1 MRNMKSVYIFLV
13 LFIFFLV
20 VLGESPGKI
29 EAEEKFKCLQEYG
42 GDVGPT
48 FCNPKF
54 FPTLCRQNCRTFKGA
69 KGGKCVKKHKSKPIK
84 CFCDYCK
91 DD

>member
-1 MRNMKSVYIFLV
+1 MKSVSVFFV
-13 LFIFFLV
+13 LFIIFLV
-20 VLGESPGKI
+20 VLEAPEKI
-29 EAEEKFKCLQEYG
+29 EAKDDKFICVVEYG

-54 FPTLCRQNCRTFKGA
+54 FPTLCRQNCRSFKGA
-69 KGGKCVKKHKSKPIK
+69 KGGKCVKQPKHKHIK